1 MDIFLT
7 RKKELETEELELR
20 KTHSIFGT
28 LRLLSFIIIL
38 FFLFLIIRKNLSNT
52 TMFGLLFSIIIFT
65 LFLIYDLN
73 ISSKLKAIQRLL
85 LVNENYIKR
94 IDGTWT
100 EFKDMGD
107 DCVDVEHPY
116 SNDLDIFG
124 KNSLFQLI
132 NTTTTFLGRIKL
144 VNILKSPDLNVEN
157 IKKRQQ
163 AVKELSGKIEF
174 CQNLQSQGMSN
185 SKISND
191 TSTLLNYI
199 ENKDEIW
206 KESIIKV
213 IVNILPVITIVCII
227 LAVRLRTPMFF
238 YILIVLFLLHALI
251 NILSV
256 MNVYPVLDSIESFNN
271 NFSAYSNILNLI
283 ENEQFDSSYLRELK
297 EKLYVKGKASDIL
310 KKLDTIIS
318 AINFRSNFLLYFTLN
333 LLLFWDY
340 RCLFFL
346 RKWTD
351 KYGDLVR
358 TYLETAADF
367 EVISSLST
375 ISHLNS
381 KLCYPTFSKDNT
393 KIHATSLGHPLIETS
408 ERVYNNAS
416 FNNNIFI
423 ITGSNMSGKTT
434 FLRTIGINLV
444 LAYSGAQVCAEGFE
458 CGLLKI
464 FTSMRISDDLSKGL
478 STFYVELTRIKT
490 ILDFLPK
497 AEPMLFLIDEI
508 FRGTN
513 SNDRIIGAKTVL
525 RNLNKP
531 WCCGLIST
539 HDFELCDLEDID
551 EGKIKNYH
559 FREDYIDNKI
569 HFDYKLRS
577 GRSDTTNAKY
587 LMKMIGI
594 DI

>member
-1 MDIFLT
+1 
-7 RKKELETEELELR
+7 
-20 KTHSIFGT
+20 
-28 LRLLSFIIIL
+28 
-38 FFLFLIIRKNLSNT
+38 
-52 TMFGLLFSIIIFT
+52 
-65 LFLIYDLN
+65 
-73 ISSKLKAIQRLL
+73 
-85 LVNENYIKR
+85 
-94 IDGTWT
+94 
-100 EFKDMGD
+100 
-107 DCVDVEHPY
+107 
-116 SNDLDIFG
+116 
-124 KNSLFQLI
+124 
-132 NTTTTFLGRIKL
+132 
-144 VNILKSPDLNVEN
+144 
-157 IKKRQQ
+157 
-163 AVKELSGKIEF
+163 
-174 CQNLQSQGMSN
+174 
-185 SKISND
+185 
-191 TSTLLNYI
+191 
-199 ENKDEIW
+199 
-206 KESIIKV
+206 
-213 IVNILPVITIVCII
+213 
-227 LAVRLRTPMFF
+227 
-238 YILIVLFLLHALI
+238 
-251 NILSV
+251 
-256 MNVYPVLDSIESFNN
+256 
-271 NFSAYSNILNLI
+271 
-283 ENEQFDSSYLRELK
+283 
-297 EKLYVKGKASDIL
+297 
-310 KKLDTIIS
+310 
-318 AINFRSNFLLYFTLN
+318 
-333 LLLFWDY
+333 
-340 RCLFFL
+340 LFFL

-367 EVISSLST
+367 EVISSLAT

-444 LAYSGAQVCAEGFE
+444 LAYSGAEVCAEGFE